1 MAITK
6 NEIAK
11 IKELV
16 SLGKR
21 EDGWTPMASIGPKLN
36 AIGINFK
43 EYGFC
48 KLKPFFESMSEYFII
63 DSDPITN
70 LPIVKCNDETMKSI
84 IKEDIVEN
92 ENIAKKKTIH
102 LIEWANINMKTS
114 VEALKSIALE
124 EPWVFH
130 SEDENYPSPI
140 LAQYL
145 KWTFVKLMRED
156 KILYANDYAS
166 FNTGLVDR
174 FYKPIYAVFD
184 KNRYNKQPWH
194 FIGFCVAGSRNTAAR
209 ILSDN
214 FSELP
219 QRATYIQKYE
229 DVIYDTNL
237 PVDVNWEHIILD
249 NINRLPIELLRQV
262 CNGYY
267 EIKDPT
273 EMVQECDKQNY
284 YDGLKA
290 ALGTDSQ
297 RLSLISSMMS
307 MAVETAKL
315 RVAWNYKTA
324 IPVYYPTDDTVHL
337 LLPLALNINEPEE
350 VSIALVMKKTP
361 SGRYRAVTIFTLD
374 MAYSNA
380 RLVTK
385 PSSDWLKTE
394 YINPADD

>member
-43 EYGFC
+43 EYGFS
-48 KLKPFFESMSEYFII
+48 KLKPFFESMSEYFTI

-70 LPIVKCNDETMKSI
+70 LPIVKCIDDTMKSN
-84 IKEDIVEN
+84 IKDDTN
-92 ENIAKKKTIH
+92 ENGNVAKKEIVH
-102 LIEWANINMKTS
+102 LTQWANINLKTA
-114 VEALKSIALE
+114 VEALKNIALK
-124 EPWVFH
+124 EPWAFR

-140 LAQYL
+140 LAKYL
-145 KWTFVKLMRED
+145 RWTFVKLMRED
-156 KILYANDYAS
+156 KILYANNYAS
-166 FNTGLVDR
+166 FNTGLVNR
-174 FYKPIYAVFD
+174 FYKSIYAVFD

-194 FIGFCVAGSRNTAAR
+194 FVGFCVAGSSEIAAR

-219 QRATYIQKYE
+219 PRAVYIQKYE

-237 PVDVNWEHIILD
+237 PIDVNWEHIILE
-249 NINRLPIELLRQV
+249 NIDRMPIELLRQV
-262 CNGYY
+262 CSGSY
-267 EIKDPT
+267 EIKDP
-273 EMVQECDKQNY
+273 EMVQECDKQKY
-284 YDGLKA
+284 YDGLRA
-290 ALGTDSQ
+290 ALGSDPQ

-307 MAVETAKL
+307 MAVDTAKL

-324 IPVYYPTDDTVHL
+324 IPVYYPTDDSVHL
-337 LLPLALNINEPEE
+337 ILPLALNINEPEE
-350 VSIALVMKKTP
+350 VSIALVMTKTP

-394 YINPADD
+394 SINQTND